1 MRLSR
6 TGLKV
11 YQLAE
16 LDGQHALV
24 VRGTEGDS
32 LNLEA
37 VRLP

>member
-1 MRLSR
+1 
-6 TGLKV
+6 
-11 YQLAE
+11 

-24 VRGTEGDS
+24 VRGADGDN